1 MNGNYSLYLMTGATG
16 YLGKVIVRQLTAE
29 DKRVRALILP
39 GDPNEPALP
48 PTVERVFGGLDDDAA
63 LHALFAGDVR
73 DACLIHCAGA
83 ISIASRIDKSLYEIN
98 ANGTRRIFDLCRRYR
113 PAFALY
119 VSSVHA
125 IPERPAGQ
133 VMTETDVF
141 SPDRVRGQY
150 AKSKAIATQYVVDMI
165 HDGLA
170 AGIVHPSGIIGPYDK
185 GRGNIAATIIAF
197 CRRKLPLAA
206 SGGYDFVDV
215 RDVADGIL
223 ACCEQGKPGACYILS
238 GHYARLQEIFKRLSG
253 MGYGKEPRYLPLWL
267 VKVLSPFTEWADI
280 IHKKPLFLTP
290 YSAYTLG
297 CNALFSHE
305 KATRELAYHPRDLDT
320 TLRDM
325 VEWLCANNLIPSPG
339 GQEI

>member
-1 MNGNYSLYLMTGATG
+1 MGGNYALYLMTGATG
-16 YLGKVIVRQLTAE
+16 YLGKVIVNRLVAE
-29 DKRVRALILP
+29 GKRVRALILP
-39 GDPNEPALP
+39 GDLSEPALP
-48 PTVERVFGGLDDDAA
+48 PAVERVFGGLDDDAA

-73 DACLIHCAGA
+73 DACLIHCAGV
-83 ISIASRIDKSLYEIN
+83 ISIASRINKALYEIN
-98 ANGTRRIFDLCRRYR
+98 VEGTRRIFDLCLQYR

-125 IPERPAGQ
+125 IPEKPTGQ

-141 SPDRVRGQY
+141 SPDKVRGQY
-150 AKSKAIATQYVVDMI
+150 AKSKAIATQYVLDMANK
-165 HDGLA
+165 GLA
-170 AGIVHPSGIIGPYDK
+170 AGIVHPSGIIGPYDS

-197 CRRKLPLAA
+197 CRRKLPLAV

-238 GHYARLQEIFKRLSG
+238 GHYARLQEIFECLSK
-253 MGYGKEPRYLPLWL
+253 MGCGKEPRYLPLWL
-267 VKVLSPFTEWADI
+267 VKALSPFMELASI
-280 IHKKPLFLTP
+280 VHKRPFFLTP

-325 VEWLCANNLIPSPG
+325 VEWLREQNLIPLPDEQG
-339 GQEI
+339 V